1 MRGQNWGIF
10 TLTKQPQDIDRQG
23 QAGDD
28 APASQDAERDLGPDG
43 FLDYDPRPYERKLRE
58 GYAGWRIRDDALEQ
72 IERFFN
78 PDYAGVDLKSD
89 FAPLK
94 DRSCIKD

>member
-1 MRGQNWGIF
+1 MF
-10 TLTKQPQDIDRQG
+10 TLTKQPQDVDMAG

-43 FLDYDPRPYERKLRE
+43 FLDYDPRPYERTLRE
-58 GYAGWRIRDDALEQ
+58 RYAGWHIRDDALEQ
-72 IERFFN
+72 IERFLN
-78 PDYAGVDLKSD
+78 SDYAGVDLKSD

-94 DRSCIKD
+94 DRSCVKD